1 MLKLHFASLSLGA
14 SVDQQTGNLSVF
26 DILEEVRTPQLPIQ
40 IQSLVISLALEK
52 NEPKAF
58 DGKMMIHLLTPD
70 GKQQV
75 VGNGD
80 MKIPAEQ
87 KRMKAVFRYGGFPV
101 VAYGQHRFVLSW
113 IDQANVKV
121 GEAILDFE
129 AVQVSPQAAQ
139 GMHPVQQGGGGE
151 PQIQH

>member
-26 DILEEVRTPQLPIQ
+26 DILEEVRTPQLPIN

-52 NEPKAF
+52 SEPKAF
-58 DGKMMIHLLTPD
+58 DGKMVIHLLTPD
-70 GKQQV
+70 GKQQI

-87 KRMKAVFRYGGFPV
+87 KRMKAVFRYGGFPLAMYG
-101 VAYGQHRFVLSW
+101 AYRFVLSW
-113 IDQANVKV
+113 IDGAGAKV

-129 AVQVSPQAAQ
+129 CVQVTQVAQ
-139 GMHPVQQGGGGE
+139 GVQTEGQKT
-151 PQIQH
+151 PIQH